1 MTAARDRAGDW
12 DAGESARRRRALARY
27 QRESALLAKMQ
38 RIAGIG
44 GWEIDLLNQ
53 SLTWTAETFRIH
65 EVTPASYTPT
75 VESAINFYVPEHA
88 PILRSAVAQAIESGT
103 PYDLEIEL
111 ITGQG
116 RRIWVRAIGQ
126 VELRAG
132 RPRRLF
138 GLVQD
143 ITERRRLDREIVEI
157 ERHDQER
164 AVSGLRDDLGQS
176 LTGVSLMLRS
186 LAKDIQVQAPG
197 LSSETEQLISLMNRT
212 IGSCRALAKELSPVS
227 EPHGGL
233 IRALRELA
241 LAYGQ
246 ARGVVTSV
254 RSHGKLHA
262 PLGESSA
269 GHLYK
274 IAQSAISRVLEGPRI
289 RRLTITLSTRADTVT
304 LTVAGDGD
312 PVGDDNS
319 KAARDL
325 SIMRRRAEIL
335 GAVLDLGRPV
345 RGGERVTCTLH
356 GRIARRAADL
366 LEQNPV
372 LASHLDFQV

>member
-1 MTAARDRAGDW
+1 
-12 DAGESARRRRALARY
+12 
-27 QRESALLAKMQ
+27 
-38 RIAGIG
+38 
-44 GWEIDLLNQ
+44 
-53 SLTWTAETFRIH
+53 
-65 EVTPASYTPT
+65 
-75 VESAINFYVPEHA
+75 
-88 PILRSAVAQAIESGT
+88 
-103 PYDLEIEL
+103 
-111 ITGQG
+111 
-116 RRIWVRAIGQ
+116 
-126 VELRAG
+126 
-132 RPRRLF
+132 
-138 GLVQD
+138 
-143 ITERRRLDREIVEI
+143 
-157 ERHDQER
+157 
-164 AVSGLRDDLGQS
+164 
-176 LTGVSLMLRS
+176 
-186 LAKDIQVQAPG
+186 
-197 LSSETEQLISLMNRT
+197 MNRT